1 MIEDIE
7 SSSTGKPGIGFW
19 EFISKKIPNRSPD
32 SIRLRWY
39 YNLLKDD
46 RVKTMI
52 LLLKEI
58 NIKKKKKSE

>member
-7 SSSTGKPGIGFW
+7 SSSTGKLGIGIW
-19 EFISKKIPNRSPD
+19 ESINKKIPNRSPD
-32 SIRLRWY
+32 YIHDRWY